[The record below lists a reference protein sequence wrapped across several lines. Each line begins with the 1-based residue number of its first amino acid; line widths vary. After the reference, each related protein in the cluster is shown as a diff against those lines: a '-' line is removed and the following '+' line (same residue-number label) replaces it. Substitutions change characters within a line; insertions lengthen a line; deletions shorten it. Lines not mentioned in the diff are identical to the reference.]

1 MSQQATDSGLT
12 KEVRFNLPLPIVIPL
27 GALLVIA
34 LGTFGFSRI
43 LLNVPKEVAVI
54 VALAVAANLLG
65 TLAFIALRP
74 ETARAFWAELF
85 VVATYPI
92 VIGAVLAM
100 IGLSDG
106 HATEPG
112 GDHGAP
118 AAPAAGTVSAEG
130 VQFDTTEITLTAGEE
145 EEITFDNA
153 DTVEHNISIYEE
165 EGGKELFGGE
175 IIPGGQE
182 TTYAIPALD
191 KGEYYFQCDVHPAMN
206 GSVTVE

>member
-1 MSQQATDSGLT
+1 MSQQATESGLT
-12 KEVRFNLPLPIVIPL
+12 KEVRFQLPLPIVIPL
-27 GALLVIA
+27 GALVVIGLVTI
-34 LGTFGFSRI
+34 GFSQI

-54 VALAVAANLLG
+54 VALAVAANVLG

-74 ETARAFWAELF
+74 ETAKAFWAELF

-106 HATEPG
+106 HATE
-112 GDHGAP
+112 HGPAEP
-118 AAPAAGTVSAEG
+118 AAPAAGTVSAEA
-130 VQFDTTEITLTAGEE
+130 VQFNTGEIALTAGEE

-153 DTVEHNISIYEE
+153 DTVEHNIAIYEE
-165 EGGKELFGGE
+165 EGGEELFVGD

-182 TTYAIPALD
+182 TTYTVPALD
-191 KGEYYFQCDVHPAMN
+191 PGEYYFQCDVHPAMS
-206 GSVTVE
+206 GTVTVE

>member
-1 MSQQATDSGLT
+1 MSQQADTGLT
-12 KEVRFNLPLPIVIPL
+12 QEVRFHLPLPIVIPL

-54 VALAVAANLLG
+54 IALAVAANLLG
-65 TLAFIALRP
+65 ALAFIALRP

-85 VVATYPI
+85 IVATYPI

-100 IGLSDG
+100 IGLGTG
-106 HATEPG
+106 HATEDG
-112 GDHGAP
+112 GTGGEP

-130 VQFDTTEITLTAGEE
+130 VQFDTAEISLAAGEE
-145 EEITFDNA
+145 EEITFNNA

-165 EGGKELFGGE
+165 EGGKNLFTGD

-182 TTYAIPALD
+182 TTYSVPALD

-206 GSVTVE
+206 GTVKVA

>member
-27 GALLVIA
+27 GALLVIG

-112 GDHGAP
+112 GHGEP

-130 VQFDTTEITLTAGEE
+130 VQFDTSEITLTAGEE
-145 EEITFDNA
+145 EEITFNNA
-153 DTVEHNISIYEE
+153 DTVEHNIAIYEE

-182 TTYAIPALD
+182 TTYAVPALD

-206 GSVTVE
+206 GTVTVE